1 MSSELPMLPGTEQAL
16 YTCLSCSI
24 AFFSAEDQRVHYK
37 SDHHR
42 YNMKRRVA
50 NLPPVS
56 AQAFDQ
62 KVLERRAE
70 TAIMATTKSTTC
82 QTCNKVFA
90 TENSYRSHIASRKH
104 KENET
109 KTTSKPARAQ
119 PARTQPASTTEPTEA
134 AAAEETTAPVTE
146 TSQPPAEPRET
157 KISLTIPED
166 ATEEEINTTI
176 DAKIAAARSKLSP
189 NSCLFCPRMSDSI
202 STNLEHMS
210 STHSFYIPDA
220 EYLVDLP
227 GLIGYLGEKI
237 AVGNVCIACPSREFR
252 TMDAVRKHMIDKGHC
267 RIGYDTEPQRLE
279 VSDYYDFSSSY
290 PDAEARI
297 KRREERTAR
306 RVERAAAREAARQDA
321 GWEDV
326 DDQEGDD
333 DGEADEIVDESASE
347 SDADSESTLEDVKL
361 SYGDTPYELI
371 LPSGKRIGHRSM
383 RRYYAQAPSRSVI
396 TPRPGTAGDENS
408 GAALVRRLIADK
420 NSALVPTKG
429 GFGAFGSGTEVIKAR
444 NRGEAREAGRHIR
457 EFRDQNRR
465 EQFKTKIGFVHNSQK
480 HFRDPLLQACFS
492 PQLVSVIY

>member
-1 MSSELPMLPGTEQAL
+1 MLPGTEQAM

-70 TAIMATTKSTTC
+70 TAIMAAPKGATC
-82 QTCNKVFA
+82 QTCNKTFA
-90 TENSYRSHIASRKH
+90 TEGSYQSHIASRKH
-104 KENET
+104 KENEL
-109 KTTSKPARAQ
+109 KAASKPAQ
-119 PARTQPASTTEPTEA
+119 PEPTAEVAPESNEPASE
-134 AAAEETTAPVTE
+134 
-146 TSQPPAEPRET
+146 PAEPQPAEPKDEPR
-157 KISLTIPED
+157 ISLSIPDD
-166 ATEEEINTTI
+166 ATEDEINTTI

-189 NSCLFCPRMSDSI
+189 NSCLFCPHTADSI
-202 STNLEHMS
+202 SNNLEHMS
-210 STHSFYIPDA
+210 SAHSFYIPDA

-267 RIGYDTEPQRLE
+267 RIGYDNETQRLE
-279 VSDYYDFSSSY
+279 VSEYYDFSSSY
-290 PDAEARI
+290 PDAEAR
-297 KRREERTAR
+297 KQRREERAAR
-306 RVERAAAREAARQDA
+306 RAERAAQKEATRQDA
-321 GWEDV
+321 EWEDV
-326 DDQEGDD
+326 EG
-333 DGEADEIVDESASE
+333 GEEGESGEEADEIVDETASD
-347 SDADSESTLEDVKL
+347 SDADSESTLEDNAL
-361 SYGDTPYELI
+361 SYGDTPYELV
-371 LPSGKRIGHRSM
+371 LPSGARIGHRSM
-383 RRYYAQAPSRSVI
+383 RRYYAQAPSRAVLA
-396 TPRPGTAGDENS
+396 PRPGTADDENS

-429 GFGAFGSGTEVIKAR
+429 GFGAFGSGTEVVKAR

-457 EFRDQNRR
+457 EFRDQNKR
-465 EQFKTKIGFVHNSQK
+465 EQFKTKVGFVHNNQK
-480 HFRDPLLQACFS
+480 HFRDPLLQVCPMLAV
-492 PQLVSVIY
+492 PTITY